1 MTVVLFAVAAGV
13 GAALRHRAE
22 VWVCT
27 WQRLLVVNVAGA
39 ALLGWL
45 VENDVRRS
53 TLTVV
58 GVGFCGALT
67 TFSSFALE
75 VRSLG
80 LRAGTAYAALTVACV
95 CGAAALAATF

>member
-1 MTVVLFAVAAGV
+1 MTVALFVVAAGV
-13 GAALRHRAE
+13 GASLRHHAE

-27 WQRLLVVNVAGA
+27 WQRLLAVNVAGA

-45 VENDVRRS
+45 VENDVGVA
-53 TLTVV
+53 TLTVL

-80 LRAGTAYAALTVACV
+80 PRVGGAYAALTVACV
-95 CGAAALAATF
+95 CGAAALAATL